1 MITFPNAKINLGLY
15 VERKREDG
23 YHDLSTVFYP
33 IPLTDAVEVVEAK
46 ETALFTYGNPVDCP
60 PEKNLVMKAYRLM
73 EEEFKLPPVAIHLY
87 KHIPDGAGLGGGSS
101 DATSVAKILNSMFA
115 LGLSEEEIAVRVK
128 RLGADCP
135 FFAYNRPMAA
145 RGIGDLLEPVDVDL
159 RGYTMIVVK
168 PDVSVPTAAAYAGVT
183 PRVPETDVEK
193 LVAKP
198 VGQWKELLVN
208 DFEESIFPKH
218 PKLSAIKQS
227 LYDAG
232 AVYASM
238 SGSGSAIFGLF
249 EDDNLSDIFAAKCA
263 QPLLYKMKL

>member
-73 EEEFKLPPVAIHLY
+73 EEEFKLPP
-87 KHIPDGAGLGGGSS
+87 
-101 DATSVAKILNSMFA
+101 ILNSMFA

-198 VGQWKELLVN
+198 VGQWKGLLVN

-218 PKLSAIKQS
+218 PELSAIKQS

>member
-1 MITFPNAKINLGLY
+1 
-15 VERKREDG
+15 
-23 YHDLSTVFYP
+23 
-33 IPLTDAVEVVEAK
+33 
-46 ETALFTYGNPVDCP
+46 
-60 PEKNLVMKAYRLM
+60 MKAYRLM

-135 FFAYNRPMAA
+135 FLPTTGRWQPAA
-145 RGIGDLLEPVDVDL
+145 SAHLLEPVDVDL

-183 PRVPETDVEK
+183 PRVSETDVEK

-198 VGQWKELLVN
+198 VGQWKGLLVN
-208 DFEESIFPKH
+208 DFEESIFPSI
-218 PKLSAIKQS
+218 LSLRQS
-227 LYDAG
+227 SSHFMMPER
-232 AVYASM
+232 SM
-238 SGSGSAIFGLF
+238 PRCRGRVLPF
-249 EDDNLSDIFAAKCA
+249 SDC
-263 QPLLYKMKL
+263 LKMTICQTYLPRNAPSRCCTR

>member
-1 MITFPNAKINLGLY
+1 M
-15 VERKREDG
+15 
-23 YHDLSTVFYP
+23 
-33 IPLTDAVEVVEAK
+33 
-46 ETALFTYGNPVDCP
+46 
-60 PEKNLVMKAYRLM
+60 
-73 EEEFKLPPVAIHLY
+73 
-87 KHIPDGAGLGGGSS
+87 
-101 DATSVAKILNSMFA
+101 
-115 LGLSEEEIAVRVK
+115 
-128 RLGADCP
+128 
-135 FFAYNRPMAA
+135 
-145 RGIGDLLEPVDVDL
+145 

-198 VGQWKELLVN
+198 VGQWKGLLVN

-218 PKLSAIKQS
+218 PELSAIKQS

>member
-135 FFAYNRPMAA
+135 FFAYNRP
-145 RGIGDLLEPVDVDL
+145 R
-159 RGYTMIVVK
+159 
-168 PDVSVPTAAAYAGVT
+168 T
-183 PRVPETDVEK
+183 PREQASVHPCRMFNQHCLAVRKVGHNLTTIEVPIWRSV
-193 LVAKP
+193 
-198 VGQWKELLVN
+198 
-208 DFEESIFPKH
+208 IFPY
-218 PKLSAIKQS
+218 S
-227 LYDAG
+227 L
-232 AVYASM
+232 
-238 SGSGSAIFGLF
+238 
-249 EDDNLSDIFAAKCA
+249 
-263 QPLLYKMKL
+263 

>member
-101 DATSVAKILNSMFA
+101 D
-115 LGLSEEEIAVRVK
+115 GLSEEEIAVRVK

-183 PRVPETDVEK
+183 PRVPETNVEK

-198 VGQWKELLVN
+198 VGQWKGLLVN

-218 PKLSAIKQS
+218 PELSAIKHS

>member
-1 MITFPNAKINLGLY
+1 
-15 VERKREDG
+15 
-23 YHDLSTVFYP
+23 
-33 IPLTDAVEVVEAK
+33 
-46 ETALFTYGNPVDCP
+46 
-60 PEKNLVMKAYRLM
+60 
-73 EEEFKLPPVAIHLY
+73 
-87 KHIPDGAGLGGGSS
+87 
-101 DATSVAKILNSMFA
+101 MFA

-198 VGQWKELLVN
+198 VGQWKGLLVN
-208 DFEESIFPKH
+208 DFEDSIFPKH
-218 PKLSAIKQS
+218 PELSAIKQS